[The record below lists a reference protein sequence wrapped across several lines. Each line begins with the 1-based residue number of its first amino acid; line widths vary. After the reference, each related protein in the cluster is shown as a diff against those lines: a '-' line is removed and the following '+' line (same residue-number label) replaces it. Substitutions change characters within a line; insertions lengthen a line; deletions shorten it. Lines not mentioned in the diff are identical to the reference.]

1 MGSLAD
7 LKKNPARE
15 LVKTAGLTV
24 VDGAMG
30 AIGGKINVGA
40 QKISEKVVVDGTKLL
55 AENGIATA
63 SKSVSQAVAKGSS
76 AVVKKV
82 VNKGLKLA
90 GTTATDI
97 LAETAEK
104 VVSNKAKAKEDLAM
118 TSLSNIEKL
127 VTTIARQPTGQ
138 LTPI

>member
-1 MGSLAD
+1 M
-7 LKKNPARE
+7 
-15 LVKTAGLTV
+15 
-24 VDGAMG
+24 
-30 AIGGKINVGA
+30 
-40 QKISEKVVVDGTKLL
+40 
-55 AENGIATA
+55 A